1 MEPKPRS
8 NAEAR
13 LEEFLG
19 PRPWS
24 RYAMAVAI
32 TMAAV
37 ASQWLLR
44 SAISAAVFIILYP
57 AVFLTAWFAGF
68 GPALLA
74 ITLGAISAVIL
85 FPSPSLDLTQVT
97 REDTIRLLIFTTMS
111 ILISRF
117 VTRARR
123 EEKLSRD
130 RGDFERHKLEAIFQD
145 SPAAMAVWRGPKMV
159 IELVN
164 PVFQEIFP
172 GRKLEGRPF
181 LEALPEFADQQFPGI
196 IRKVYETGRPYVGRE
211 VLARHKRSED
221 SPIEDHYY
229 DFAYLRIGDLDGMPY
244 GVYGHA
250 IDVSDRVRARRD
262 LEDGKRRL
270 QESVYSLEQE
280 RNLRERFVATLSH
293 DLRTPLTAAKMSAQI
308 LARRAEDPAEVR
320 KLALR
325 IIESI
330 NRSDR
335 MIEDLLDASRLKA
348 GEKLP
353 IAVEACDLRKIASE
367 SLDELRTIHGD
378 RFVLRADEPVEG
390 LWSPGG
396 IRRILENLCG
406 NAVKYGAPDRPIT
419 VLLRRE
425 GASAQLRVHNE
436 GPPIPPEIQPTL
448 FEPFR
453 RASVHPKQKGWGL
466 GLALVKGLAEA
477 SGGKIRL
484 TSAPGSGTDFV
495 VILPIKPLKSSKDA
509 A

>member
-1 MEPKPRS
+1 MEPKFSS

-13 LEEFLG
+13 LDEVLG
-19 PRPWS
+19 HRPWS
-24 RYAMAVAI
+24 RYSLAAAI
-32 TMAAV
+32 TLAAV
-37 ASQWLLR
+37 AAQWLL
-44 SAISAAVFIILYP
+44 SQIISVVILIILYP
-57 AVFLTAWFAGF
+57 AVFFVAWMAGF

-74 ITLGAISAVIL
+74 TALSVVSVIFL
-85 FPSPSLDLTQVT
+85 FPTPSFDLAHLT
-97 REDTIRLLIFTTMS
+97 RDDTIRLLIFTTMS

-130 RGDFERHKLEAIFQD
+130 RGDFERHKLEAIFQA
-145 SPAAMAVWRGPKMV
+145 SPAAMALWRGPNIV
-159 IELVN
+159 FELVN
-164 PVFQEIFP
+164 PVYQETFP

-196 IRKVYETGRPYVGRE
+196 IRNVYETGRPYIGRE

-229 DFAYLRIGDLDGMPY
+229 DFAYVRIDDLDGKPY
-244 GVYGHA
+244 GVYDHA
-250 IDVSDRVRARRD
+250 IDVSDRVLARRD

-270 QESVYSLEQE
+270 QESVYNLEQE
-280 RNLRERFVATLSH
+280 RSLRERFVATLSH

-320 KLALR
+320 KLGLR

-353 IAVEACDLRKIASE
+353 IEVEACDLRKIASE
-367 SLDELRTIHGD
+367 TLDELRTIHGD

-406 NAVKYGAPDRPIT
+406 NSVKYGAPDRPIT
-419 VLLRRE
+419 VSLRRE
-425 GASAQLRVHNE
+425 GASAELRVHNE

-448 FEPFR
+448 FEPFK

-466 GLALVKGLAEA
+466 GLALVRGLTEA

-495 VILPIKPLKSSKDA
+495 VTLPIKPLKSSQNA